1 MILVFH
7 IKTGVYNYPINGNII
22 EEQSFSPLKIIYK
35 DWMMTVIEKSL
46 LAMVILRVLSGSIEV
61 SAGLLMLKFNSLE
74 KAFYINTM
82 LALVGPTVLIVTTA
96 IALFG
101 LADKIPVARII
112 CLFTGITLILISSH
126 VK

>member
-1 MILVFH
+1 MI
-7 IKTGVYNYPINGNII
+7 
-22 EEQSFSPLKIIYK
+22 
-35 DWMMTVIEKSL
+35 VIDKSL

-61 SAGLLMLKFNSLE
+61 SAGLLMLKLNSLE

-101 LADKIPVARII
+101 LADKISVPRMI
-112 CLFTGITLILISSH
+112 CLFTGITLIFVSVN

>member
-1 MILVFH
+1 
-7 IKTGVYNYPINGNII
+7 
-22 EEQSFSPLKIIYK
+22 
-35 DWMMTVIEKSL
+35 MMTIIEKSV

-61 SAGLLMLKFNSLE
+61 SAGLLMLKLNNLE

-112 CLFTGITLILISSH
+112 CLFTGITLIIVSSH
-126 VK
+126 IK